1 MNNDIEAIK
10 IISETI
16 GKQLLNS
23 NPITGFL
30 VSYVETVKA
39 RQAER
44 KLTRCFDMLESLQ
57 KDLEESKKQ
66 INKEYVKN
74 DDFLDIFEQTVNHVA
89 NERNKDKREYFKN
102 ILLNSVLK
110 ESVDYDATEKYMNI
124 LSRLEKEDFIIL
136 NVLYQPQL
144 ANKNSGNIL
153 KNPNQVNGKISGNFQ
168 IVRTYDLVSTL
179 EKLLSIGEEQI
190 KDSLYALIR
199 ERLIYDNTLSYS
211 LKTNGSQVSVLKD
224 HLTEK
229 GKSFIYY
236 LMKIVSQKSVQL
248 FPIWIHLLTLEV
260 PVRIRRTNLVL
271 KEKRQSMIML
281 YKAVGLGDFLEST
294 RLKLR

>member
-10 IISETI
+10 NISEAI

-23 NPITGFL
+23 NPITGFW
-30 VSYVETVKA
+30 VSYHDTVKA
-39 RQAER
+39 RQDER
-44 KLTRCFDMLESLQ
+44 KLNRCMEMLESLQ
-57 KDLEESKKQ
+57 KDLEESKKN
-66 INKEYVKN
+66 INKDYVKN

-89 NERNKDKREYFKN
+89 NERNKDKRVYFKN

-110 ESVDYDATEKYMNI
+110 DSVDYDATEKYMNI
-124 LSRLEKEDFIIL
+124 LSRLEKEDLIIL

-144 ANKNSGNIL
+144 ANENSGNIL
-153 KNPNQVNGKISGNFQ
+153 KNPNHVNGKISGNFH

-229 GKSFIYY
+229 GKSFVYY
-236 LMKIVSQKSVQL
+236 LMK
-248 FPIWIHLLTLEV
+248 
-260 PVRIRRTNLVL
+260 N
-271 KEKRQSMIML
+271 
-281 YKAVGLGDFLEST
+281 
-294 RLKLR
+294 

>member
-1 MNNDIEAIK
+1 MIENPSLGFAQDEVCMLSSPMRQLYYLAGLLVTTTKSGEEVNYTKEDWTYIVDHLNAI
-10 IISETI
+10 ET
-16 GKQLLNS
+16 
-23 NPITGFL
+23 
-30 VSYVETVKA
+30 
-39 RQAER
+39 
-44 KLTRCFDMLESLQ
+44 
-57 KDLEESKKQ
+57 
-66 INKEYVKN
+66 
-74 DDFLDIFEQTVNHVA
+74 
-89 NERNKDKREYFKN
+89 EYFKN

-144 ANKNSGNIL
+144 ANENSGNIL
-153 KNPNQVNGKISGNFQ
+153 KNPNHVNGKMSGNFH

-236 LMKIVSQKSVQL
+236 LMK
-248 FPIWIHLLTLEV
+248 
-260 PVRIRRTNLVL
+260 N
-271 KEKRQSMIML
+271 
-281 YKAVGLGDFLEST
+281 
-294 RLKLR
+294 